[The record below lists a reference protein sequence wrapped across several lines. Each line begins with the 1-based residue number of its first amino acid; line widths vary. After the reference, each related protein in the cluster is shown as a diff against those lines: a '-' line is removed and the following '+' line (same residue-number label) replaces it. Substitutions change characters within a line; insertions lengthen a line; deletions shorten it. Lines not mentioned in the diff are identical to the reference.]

1 MTWTMLLAAAILQTG
16 APPAQ
21 PMTTIAKGAE
31 SAVESPRQVTVR
43 TPSEWAAL
51 WRAHSAERPLPQ
63 VDFTRDMVVGVF
75 LGTRPTGGFAVE
87 IVGTRQD
94 HGSLVVEYRETR
106 PGRDQI
112 TAQVITAPY
121 HLVRIP
127 RFAGGVTFEQLT
139 S

>member
-16 APPAQ
+16 APAAQ

-51 WRAHSAERPLPQ
+51 WRAHAGERPLPQ

-127 RFAGGVTFEQLT
+127 RVAGGVTFEQLT